1 MNLTPLLWIVPL
13 VMGGL
18 VAVFFLIWLVVAYR
32 GIGLMSAGR
41 RLTRHQST
49 D

>member
-1 MNLTPLLWIVPL
+1 VNLTPLLWIVPL

-18 VAVFFLIWLVVAYR
+18 VDVFFLIWVVVAYL
-32 GIGLMSAGR
+32 GVGLVSAGR
-41 RLTRHQST
+41 RLTRQQST